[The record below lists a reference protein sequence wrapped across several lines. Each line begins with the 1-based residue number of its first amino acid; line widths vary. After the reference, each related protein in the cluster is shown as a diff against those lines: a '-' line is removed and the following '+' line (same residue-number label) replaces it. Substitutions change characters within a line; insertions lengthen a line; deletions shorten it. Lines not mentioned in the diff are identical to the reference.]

1 MTIREIEAL
10 SGMTRAN
17 IRFYESEGLL
27 TPNRMENG
35 YRDYTRSDLDTLHK
49 IRLLRALGLGIDEIR
64 KLSAGET
71 ALDEA
76 LESRLSAMQEEQRTL
91 VRAEEVARAMLQ
103 AHADY
108 ATLDTGRYLAALE
121 AGAQTAL
128 QQDVQP
134 KLHVPWRRF
143 FARMI
148 DLLLYTEIWMIVLT
162 EAGLSTS
169 DISTRLLNSFLT
181 LLTMLLLEPLLLCR
195 TGTTF
200 GKRLL
205 GLSLRDP
212 SGMRLRYM
220 DALER
225 TARLLWYGLG
235 VNIPV
240 FCYVRLYKSYKT
252 DAAGETLN
260 WEYESEQT
268 AQPLSWN
275 RGLAA
280 ALAAVLVAAC
290 GILGSL
296 AAIGPRYR
304 GDLTVAQFAEHYN
317 RIGKQLGSRQNGEI
331 DAEGNWTRGRG
342 VSLRI
347 LMNVSGFAFET
358 GADGIIQSVSIEA
371 DGGISDGIRP
381 TGLMQ
386 LTLYAFAGA
395 KHGHI
400 FLDRALMAVSRQ
412 LARQP
417 QEAFSTVVDGVAVD
431 YQYRAEGNWYRLAMR
446 KTGVDK

>member
-1 MTIREIEAL
+1 
-10 SGMTRAN
+10 
-17 IRFYESEGLL
+17 
-27 TPNRMENG
+27 
-35 YRDYTRSDLDTLHK
+35 
-49 IRLLRALGLGIDEIR
+49 
-64 KLSAGET
+64 
-71 ALDEA
+71 
-76 LESRLSAMQEEQRTL
+76 
-91 VRAEEVARAMLQ
+91 
-103 AHADY
+103 
-108 ATLDTGRYLAALE
+108 
-121 AGAQTAL
+121 
-128 QQDVQP
+128 
-134 KLHVPWRRF
+134 
-143 FARMI
+143 
-148 DLLLYTEIWMIVLT
+148 
-162 EAGLSTS
+162 
-169 DISTRLLNSFLT
+169 
-181 LLTMLLLEPLLLCR
+181 
-195 TGTTF
+195 
-200 GKRLL
+200 
-205 GLSLRDP
+205 
-212 SGMRLRYM
+212 MRLRYM

-235 VNIPV
+235 VNIPI

-268 AQPLSWN
+268 AQPLSWK

-304 GDLTVAQFAEHYN
+304 GDLTIAQFAENYN
-317 RIGKQLGSRQNGEI
+317 RIGKQFGSQQNGQI
-331 DAEGNWTRGRG
+331 DAEGNWTRGSG
-342 VSLRI
+342 ASLHI

-358 GADGIIQSVSIEA
+358 DADGIIQSVSIEA

-431 YQYRAEGNWYRLAMR
+431 YQYRAEGNWYRLMMT

>member
-1 MTIREIEAL
+1 
-10 SGMTRAN
+10 
-17 IRFYESEGLL
+17 
-27 TPNRMENG
+27 
-35 YRDYTRSDLDTLHK
+35 
-49 IRLLRALGLGIDEIR
+49 
-64 KLSAGET
+64 
-71 ALDEA
+71 
-76 LESRLSAMQEEQRTL
+76 
-91 VRAEEVARAMLQ
+91 
-103 AHADY
+103 
-108 ATLDTGRYLAALE
+108 
-121 AGAQTAL
+121 
-128 QQDVQP
+128 
-134 KLHVPWRRF
+134 
-143 FARMI
+143 MI

-225 TARLLWYGLG
+225 TARLLWYGFG

-304 GDLTVAQFAEHYN
+304 GDLTVAQFAENYN

>member
-71 ALDEA
+71 ALGEA
-76 LESRLSAMQEEQRTL
+76 LESRLSAMQTEQRTL
-91 VRAEEVARAMLQ
+91 VRAEEVARAMLR

-121 AGAQTAL
+121 AGAQTAV

-148 DLLLYTEIWMIVLT
+148 DLLLYDLTWMVILT
-162 EAGLSTS
+162 SAGLCAAGNRGVT
-169 DISTRLLNSFLT
+169 LLNDFLA
-181 LLTMLLLEPLLLCR
+181 LLTMLLLEPLLLQK
-195 TGTTF
+195 TGTTL
-200 GKRLL
+200 GKWLL
-205 GLSLRDP
+205 GLSVRNL
-212 SGMRLRYM
+212 SGAKLRYSEGL
-220 DALER
+220 DR
-225 TARLLWYGLG
+225 TARLIWRGFG
-235 VNIPV
+235 AGIPIY
-240 FCYVRLYKSYKT
+240 CWMRLYKSYGTEKKEEPL
-252 DAAGETLN
+252 D
-260 WEYESEQT
+260 WEEESEQT
-268 AQPLSWN
+268 AKPFGWQ

-280 ALAAVLVAAC
+280 ILAAAVMLAAGVC
-290 GILGSL
+290 GSL
-296 AAIGPRYR
+296 AAIGPRYC
-304 GDLTVAQFAEHYN
+304 GEITVEQFAANFN
-317 RIGKQLGSRQNGEI
+317 RSASQLSTQNAGKLTRDGVWTSRDTNMF
-331 DAEGNWTRGRG
+331 
-342 VSLRI
+342 L
-347 LMNVSGFAFET
+347 LMNVLPFGYET
-358 GADGIIQSVSIEA
+358 DENGRLQSVCIEA
-371 DGGISDGIRP
+371 DGGAAFGARP

-386 LTLYAFAGA
+386 LALYAFAGA
-395 KHGHI
+395 QKGHI
-400 FLDRALMAVSRQ
+400 CFNRAIMDVTKRLKA
-412 LARQP
+412 QP

-431 YQYRAEGNWYRLAMR
+431 YQYRAEGNCYRLMMT